1 MENNDLGPDY
11 DQEFSFKKHSDKLRL
26 KSLRLK
32 FLRLYNVFFLA
43 WVVWVLIC
51 LSLGIGMICV
61 AIHFISKFW

>member
-26 KSLRLK
+26 K
-32 FLRLYNVFFLA
+32 FLGFCNVFFLA

>member
-1 MENNDLGPDY
+1 MENNGLGPDY

-26 KSLRLK
+26 KLLG
-32 FLRLYNVFFLA
+32 LYNVFFLA
-43 WVVWVLIC
+43 WIVWILIC